1 MQCLTFVSRVELFG
15 GELIYLTFILYTTC
29 KMETLTFKIRLNG
42 KMRLCNSCKFTNH
55 FENLQHKGNYLRQ
68 MKATQFKN
76 SNFWQQMQKYVTF
89 EMMTNSLQ
97 LKTNTFILDFDAPY
111 GEKRG

>member
-1 MQCLTFVSRVELFG
+1 MFSS
-15 GELIYLTFILYTTC
+15 Y
-29 KMETLTFKIRLNG
+29 
-42 KMRLCNSCKFTNH
+42 SH
-55 FENLQHKGNYLRQ
+55 NLQNFDSNFQQ
-68 MKATQFKN
+68 MQTFKN
-76 SNFWQQMQKYVTF
+76 SNLWQQMQKYVTF

>member
-1 MQCLTFVSRVELFG
+1 MFDVCKPRRAIQCRVDISDLYPFVLPLELKDD
-15 GELIYLTFILYTTC
+15 LC
-29 KMETLTFKIRLNG
+29 K
-42 KMRLCNSCKFTNH
+42 SCKCSNH

-68 MKATQFKN
+68 LKATQLKN

-97 LKTNTFILDFDAPY
+97 LKTNTLILDLMHHMV
-111 GEKRG
+111 KREAKWP

>member
-1 MQCLTFVSRVELFG
+1 M
-15 GELIYLTFILYTTC
+15 I
-29 KMETLTFKIRLNG
+29 
-42 KMRLCNSCKFTNH
+42 NH

-68 MKATQFKN
+68 LKATQLKN

-97 LKTNTFILDFDAPY
+97 LKTNTFILDLMYHMVERDAKWPW
-111 GEKRG
+111 GTRPP